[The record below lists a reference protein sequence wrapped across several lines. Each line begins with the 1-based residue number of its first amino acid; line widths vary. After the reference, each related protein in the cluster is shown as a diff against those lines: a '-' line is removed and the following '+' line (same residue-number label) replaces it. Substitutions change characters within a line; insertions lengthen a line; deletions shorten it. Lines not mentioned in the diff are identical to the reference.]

1 MTETGGNRMKRSAR
15 KLATTMV
22 FSGVAIAALA
32 AGHILFA
39 GQAQPGA
46 PRNSGRIEPIPALT
60 PYVEE
65 HTHFDEK
72 DIAGTVR
79 SALAARGRQHAAMIF
94 LQIPPDTYDH
104 PGHYDAEVILAAV
117 KKYPDQIRVL
127 GGGGSLNAMII
138 QSVATGDSGAAARDK
153 FKQRAEELL
162 SEGVIGFG
170 EMTAEHF
177 DGMTPYQYAPPN
189 HPLYYLLA
197 DIAAEHGVPI
207 VLHMEAVPENMPL
220 PAGLSSPPNP
230 RQIHSNISAFERL
243 LQHNARANIIWA
255 HAGAD
260 GTGYRTPDLCR
271 RLLTAHPNLY
281 MEIKADPLAQGL
293 TYPLDADGKLK
304 PEWLKLFTDFP
315 DRFIIGSDQHYPEP
329 KGSEQRWQE
338 VVLLFNQLP
347 GDLRKKIGTQNIAH
361 IYGKSVAASLSAEKN

>member
-1 MTETGGNRMKRSAR
+1 MKRSAGR
-15 KLATTMV
+15 LATTMV
-22 FSGVAIAALA
+22 FSGIAMVALV

-39 GQAQPGA
+39 GQPQSGA
-46 PRNSGRIEPIPALT
+46 LRDSGRVEPIPALT

-72 DIAGTVR
+72 DITGTVR
-79 SALAARGRQHAAMIF
+79 SALAARGRQNAAMIF
-94 LQIPPDTYDH
+94 LQIPPDTFDH

-138 QSVATGDSGAAARDK
+138 QSVATGDSGPAVKNK
-153 FKQRAEELL
+153 FKERAEELL

-177 DGMTPYQYAPPN
+177 DGLTPYQYAPPN

-220 PAGLSSPPNP
+220 PPGLSSPPNP
-230 RQIHSNISAFERL
+230 RQIHSNISGFERL
-243 LQHNARANIIWA
+243 LQHNPRANIIWA

-271 RLLTAHPNLY
+271 RLLATHPNLY
-281 MEIKADPLAQGL
+281 MEIKADPLAKGM
-293 TYPLDADGKLK
+293 TYPLDPAGKLK

-347 GDLRKKIGTQNIAH
+347 SDLRKKIGTENIAH
-361 IYGKSVAASLSAEKN
+361 IYGKSVAASLQTEKN